1 MIGAGGYTRWCIWEH
16 SATVHEL
23 YAARCRREAEEM
35 TCAAQAA
42 ELLADRVRPG
52 DLVLDAGCGA
62 GYLFHSLRDRDIP
75 CEYRGIDASPTL
87 IGIGRR
93 EMPAFGLPA
102 EHLEVL
108 RIEDLD
114 GTADHVVCMNVLT
127 NIDGYHRPL
136 ERLLAVAGRSLIL
149 RESLRPGPSEYRY
162 VRDEYLDPG
171 VDLRVHVNA
180 YDIDEV
186 VAFIAE
192 RGFRATVVT
201 DRRTGGVPEDVIGYP
216 HHWTFVVADRETT

>member
-1 MIGAGGYTRWCIWEH
+1 MITSGGYTRWCIWEH
-16 SATVHEL
+16 SATVHDL

-42 ELLADRVRPG
+42 ELLVARVRPG
-52 DLVLDAGCGA
+52 ELVLDAGCGS
-62 GYLFHSLRDRDIP
+62 GYLFHSLRSREIP
-75 CEYRGIDASPTL
+75 CAYRGIDASPTL
-87 IGIGRR
+87 IDIGRR

-102 EHLEVL
+102 DHLQVL

-114 GTADHVVCMNVLT
+114 GAADHVVCMNVLT

-136 ERLLAVAGRSLIL
+136 ERLLAVAGRSLVL

-171 VDLRVHVNA
+171 VDLRVHVNT
-180 YDIDEV
+180 YDLDEV
-186 VAFIAE
+186 VAFVE
-192 RGFRATVVT
+192 DRGFRARVVT
-201 DRRTGGVPEDVIGYP
+201 DRRTGGVPEDVIGHP
-216 HHWTFVVADRETT
+216 HHWTFVVADREDS

>member
-1 MIGAGGYTRWCIWEH
+1 MISARGYTRWCIWEH
-16 SATVHEL
+16 SATVHAL
-23 YAARCRREAEEM
+23 YTARCRRQAEEM

-42 ELLADRVRPG
+42 ELLADRVRAG
-52 DLVLDAGCGA
+52 ELVLDAGCGS
-62 GYLFHSLRDRDIP
+62 GYLFHSLRDRGIP
-75 CEYRGIDASPTL
+75 CAYHGIDASPTL
-87 IGIGRR
+87 IGIGKR

-102 EHLEVL
+102 SALEVV

-114 GTADHVVCMNVLT
+114 GEADHVVCMNVLT

-136 ERLLAVAGRSLIL
+136 ERLLSVARRSLIL

-186 VAFIAE
+186 VAFIEAS
-192 RGFRATVVT
+192 GFRATVVT

-216 HHWTFVVADRETT
+216 HHWTFIVADREDS